1 MIINTITQIQEKTT
15 NATQDQI
22 EFERWKSRLVGD

>member
-1 MIINTITQIQEKTT
+1 MTQITMITNTITQIRDKTT

-22 EFERWKSRLVGD
+22 ELEGSK